1 MQRLAP
7 LKGPLISRKFT
18 AVEALAFPAVQLFV
32 GRTLA
37 RLDESELSHAYTS
50 MVARMFIP

>member
-18 AVEALAFPAVQLFV
+18 AVEALAFPAVLFV
-32 GRTLA
+32 GRALA
-37 RLDESELSHAYTS
+37 RLDESELSDAYTS
-50 MVARMFIP
+50 MVARMFSP